1 MIVYS
6 NTQRNRNTIATQSM
20 QSMQQYLNMFGG
32 GKPKGEL
39 SDNESEDEE
48 QAQDALLRKNTRA
61 NAAGTGAPDALS
73 DMESNASTTDDD
85 DDDDDTSSVANS
97 VANTNTS
104 EEEEDDDDADSL
116 NFDDLA
122 NQAQQPQA
130 LTLTPAMIAK
140 SAASALAANPE
151 VKKKA
156 AKRVAKGKAT
166 LEDITTLQ
174 QSYDDLE
181 LNEDDDA
188 SDTDG
193 DDAEDADDGTNYLRK
208 FDSEMREN
216 YITSH
221 HHEMMQLNA
230 AEVDAL
236 VRVVRNADGMIVDSM
251 HQTMPF
257 LTKYEKTRVL
267 GQRAK
272 QVNQGAQPLVPV
284 DKKIIDGYLIAQLE
298 LQQKALPFIIRRPL
312 PGGKSEYWRLA
323 DLELI

>member
-1 MIVYS
+1 M
-6 NTQRNRNTIATQSM
+6 
-20 QSMQQYLNMFGG
+20 QYLDMFGG
-32 GKPKGEL
+32 GKSKGGL
-39 SDNESEDEE
+39 SDNESEDEQE
-48 QAQDALLRKNTRA
+48 QEQTRDALLRKNTRA
-61 NAAGTGAPDALS
+61 NAIGMDATDAPDAIS
-73 DMESNASTTDDD
+73 DMESNASTTDNDDSDDETNSVANTHTSDDGDDDGDD
-85 DDDDDTSSVANS
+85 DDDDG
-97 VANTNTS
+97 
-104 EEEEDDDDADSL
+104 DSL
-116 NFDDLA
+116 NFDDDMAELDQ
-122 NQAQQPQA
+122 QAKPAHQA
-130 LTLTPAMIAK
+130 PTPAMIAK

-151 VKKKA
+151 VKKKVT
-156 AKRVAKGKAT
+156 KRVVKGKAT
-166 LEDITTLQ
+166 LQDITTLQ

-181 LNEDDDA
+181 LNDDDDA
-188 SDTDG
+188 NDTDG
-193 DDAEDADDGTNYLRK
+193 DDADDADDGTNYLRK

-221 HHEMMQLNA
+221 HQEMMQLNA
-230 AEVDAL
+230 SEVDAL

-257 LTKYEKTRVL
+257 LTKYEKTRIL

-272 QVNQGAQPLVPV
+272 QINQGAQPLIPV